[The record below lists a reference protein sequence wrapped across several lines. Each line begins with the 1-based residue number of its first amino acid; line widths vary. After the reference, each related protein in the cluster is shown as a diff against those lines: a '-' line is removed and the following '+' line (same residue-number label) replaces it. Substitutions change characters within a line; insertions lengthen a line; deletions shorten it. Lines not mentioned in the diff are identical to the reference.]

1 MDSTIENSMSS
12 ATAITTAK
20 VAECYYL
27 HITTVPTAITAFATT
42 MRVVAMILVVV
53 SLIAC

>member
-12 ATAITTAK
+12 ATATTAK
-20 VAECYYL
+20 IAEYCYL